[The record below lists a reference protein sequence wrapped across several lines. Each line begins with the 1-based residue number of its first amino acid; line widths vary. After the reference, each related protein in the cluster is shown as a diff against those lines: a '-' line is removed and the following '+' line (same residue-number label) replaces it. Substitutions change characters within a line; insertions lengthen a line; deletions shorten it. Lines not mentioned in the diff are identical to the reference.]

1 MKKFLSLVLALA
13 MTMSLVTVSAGAK
26 DFTDNSK
33 IEYKEA
39 VDVVSALGIV
49 EGYEDGAFNPQNT
62 LTRGAAAKIICN
74 LILGTTTASALR
86 ADTAPYSDVPT
97 TNTFAGY
104 IAYCQKE
111 GIISGYADGTFRPSA
126 TLTGYAFMKML
137 LGALGYDSEI
147 EGYTGSNWSIAVG
160 KRALGIDLDDGNDN
174 FVGTAAVTRE
184 EACLYAFNTLKAT
197 MVEYKDNSTV
207 TVGDITIANK
217 STATEVERTSGKDYT
232 GYNESSDEKD
242 SCGTQQF
249 CEKYFSDLKA
259 EDDTDDFGAP
269 ATKWIYDSEDVGTY
283 ANDVDDTY
291 TVEDS
296 EKTLEDLITDGDYM
310 NLDSDDVLD
319 DAVVYFNGEKLGK
332 YKDLAADKDIA
343 GRGDIIDTY
352 ENNDNDVD
360 TIVVRSYT
368 YAKIDAVDDEL
379 SSSLKNKGASVE
391 ISLVDIDGDDLGN
404 ADYYDD
410 HDDDEKVLNGFNAD
424 EYTEGTVLAVALGED
439 EAIVG
444 SYVVESVTGTPSA
457 AKAVTTYTYDGANG
471 YQGSGKGVKDG
482 SITVDGTKYN
492 YAAQFTGLAEDEDVD
507 FDKEYVVYLTAE
519 GYALAVDGDAT
530 ASLDDVYYVT
540 GGYEDTSK
548 GSTSYYVQ
556 AISVSDGTEL
566 EAKLDKDYYD
576 GSDNSTYT
584 DEIVSA
590 LTGKDGKFQDSFKGI
605 YELDKDGS
613 VYNVTKWTG
622 NTKYTLM
629 DGQLTSD
636 VTTSSTVIRMSGED
650 PAYISDSTFF
660 IGVED
665 QSSDIDITTA
675 TGMMTVEKGT
685 TYPVHAYVI
694 ADDDDAVFVVYAATE
709 LNGAANKDDIVYLDD
724 DCDTRVSSSAY
735 EGTLWFM
742 KDLSDEDVSIDDDG
756 ETDQGFYKY
765 SIDSDGIYK
774 LSDVDGIAKD
784 TEVNDNTDGYA
795 MGIVFHTGK
804 STSLTSYDTDEALSV
819 DDSNKYY
826 NTVSFVGT
834 SMSGATVIDT
844 RSSSNRSNDA
854 YSNEINTTSKL
865 VSALDKGY
873 VMADV
878 YVDDGVIIFIAV
890 TECANAGDSG
900 SSSSSTTRFTGFGEA
915 KVSGKSVDI
924 TLNTTTSGTKSSTV
938 TVTLYARESSTWAEW
953 DSYTVTLPASSDG
966 TETLSIDGL
975 SSGSYRATCNGYTVN
990 FAID

>member
-1 MKKFLSLVLALA
+1 MKKFLSLVLALT

-26 DFTDNSK
+26 DFTDSSK

-39 VDVVSALGIV
+39 VDVVSAAGIV

-74 LILGTTTASALR
+74 LILGPTTAGALV

-111 GIISGYADGTFRPSA
+111 GIISGYADGTFKPAA

-160 KRALGIDLDDGNDN
+160 KRALGIELDDGNDN

-232 GYNESSDEKD
+232 GYNESSDQKD

-296 EKTLEDLITDGDYM
+296 NKTLEKLVTDSDYM
-310 NLDSDDVLD
+310 NLDSDDVLE

-332 YKDLAADKDIA
+332 YKDLAADTDIA
-343 GRGDIIDTY
+343 GKGDVIDTY

-360 TIVVRSYT
+360 TIVIRSYT

-379 SSSLKNKGASVE
+379 SNTLKNKGASVE

-439 EAIVG
+439 DAIVG
-444 SYVVESVTGTPSA
+444 SYVVESVTGTPSS
-457 AKAVTTYTYDGANG
+457 AKAVETFTYNGANG
-471 YQGSGKGVKDG
+471 YQGSTVGVKDG
-482 SITVDGTKYN
+482 SITVDGTKYE
-492 YAAQFTGLAEDEDVD
+492 YAAQFTGLSTGEDVD

-540 GGYEDTSK
+540 GGYADTNK
-548 GSTSYYVQ
+548 GSTSYYLQ

-566 EAKLDKDYYD
+566 EVKLDKDYYD
-576 GSDNSTYT
+576 SLSSDYDGSTYT
-584 DEIVSA
+584 DEIVNNY
-590 LTGKDGKFQDSFKGI
+590 LNDTTEFQDGFKGI
-605 YELDKDGS
+605 YELEKDGS
-613 VYNVTKWTG
+613 VYHATQWTK
-622 NTKYTLM
+622 NSKYELIA
-629 DGQLTSD
+629 DKLSND
-636 VTTSSTVIRMSGED
+636 VTSSSTVIRMENSKK
-650 PAYISDSTFF
+650 AYISDSTFF

-665 QSSDIDITTA
+665 WGSDIDITTA
-675 TGMMTVEKGT
+675 TGMMTVEVGT
-685 TYPVHAYVI
+685 SAPNVYVI
-694 ADDDDAVFVVYAATE
+694 ADDDDAVFVIYAAKE

-724 DCDTRVSSSAY
+724 DCDTRLSSSTY

-742 KDLSDEDVSIDDDG
+742 KDLSDKDVSIDDDG
-756 ETDQGFYKY
+756 KTKQGFYKF
-765 SIDSDGIYK
+765 SIDSDGVYK
-774 LSDVDGIAKD
+774 LDNTDGLSAG
-784 TEVNDNTDGYA
+784 EVNDNDDGFA
-795 MGIVFHTGK
+795 ENVVFETGK
-804 STSLTSYDTDEALSV
+804 STSLTSASKNTSV
-819 DDSNKYY
+819 DGTEYY
-826 NTVSFVGT
+826 NNVQFVGT
-834 SMSGATVIDT
+834 SMKNATVIDT
-844 RSSSNRSNDA
+844 RGSSDRSDDA

-865 VSALDKGY
+865 VSALDKGL
-873 VMADV
+873 VVADV
-878 YVDDGVIIFIAV
+878 YVDDGEIIFVAV
-890 TECANAGDSG
+890 KECEDAGNSG
-900 SSSSSTTRFTGFGEA
+900 SSSSSATRFTGFGEA

-924 TLNTTTSGTKSSTV
+924 TLNTTTSGTKSGTV

-966 TETLSIDGL
+966 TETLTIDGL
-975 SSGSYRATCNGYTVN
+975 SAGSYRATCNGYTVN